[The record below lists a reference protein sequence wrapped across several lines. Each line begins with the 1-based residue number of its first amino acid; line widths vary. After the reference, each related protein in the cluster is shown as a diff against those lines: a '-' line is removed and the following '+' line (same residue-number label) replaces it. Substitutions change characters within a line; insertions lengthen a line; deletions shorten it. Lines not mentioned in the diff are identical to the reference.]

1 MAPLPIKRRKREE
14 GFTLIEV
21 MIAMV
26 LTAIAIM
33 GIIALYVTETKAAGF
48 SRHSTEASVLAQ
60 DRLEKLRLLGPAPPL
75 ATLALTTESTTMTE
89 RGGIVGGIYT
99 RKYSI
104 TVGTNYIDMYVEV
117 DWSDDGFSHQV
128 VMRGRRGL

>member
-1 MAPLPIKRRKREE
+1 MAPLPVTKREG

-33 GIIALYVTETKAAGF
+33 GIIALYVTETKASGF

-75 ATLALTTESTTMTE
+75 ATLALTTESTTMNE
-89 RGGIVGGIYT
+89 RGGTGGIYT

-104 TVGTNYIDMYVEV
+104 TVGTDYIDMYVEV
-117 DWSDDGFSHQV
+117 DWSDDGIPHQV
-128 VMRGRRGL
+128 VMRGRRGR

>member
-1 MAPLPIKRRKREE
+1 MAPLPVKRRRRAE

-33 GIIALYVTETKAAGF
+33 GIIALYVTETKASGF

-60 DRLEKLRLLGPAPPL
+60 DRLEKLRLIGPSP
-75 ATLALTTESTTMTE
+75 LTTSIVLTSEPNLNE
-89 RGGIVGGIYT
+89 RAGTGGIYT
-99 RKYSI
+99 RKYSV
-104 TVGTNYIDMYVEV
+104 TVGATYADLYCEV
-117 DWSDDGFSHQV
+117 DWSDDGIAHQV
-128 VMRGRRGL
+128 IMRGRRGL

>member
-1 MAPLPIKRRKREE
+1 MAALAVTRRKREE

-33 GIIALYVTETKAAGF
+33 GIIALYVTETRASGF

-60 DRLEKLRLLGPAPPL
+60 DRLEMMRTAASANISLQTEANLNEQGIG
-75 ATLALTTESTTMTE
+75 TT
-89 RGGIVGGIYT
+89 GIYT
-99 RKYSI
+99 RTYQETLATGYADMVV
-104 TVGTNYIDMYVEV
+104 TVS
-117 DWSDDGFSHQV
+117 WADDGQSHAV
-128 VMRGRRGL
+128 TINARRGL

>member
-1 MAPLPIKRRKREE
+1 MAPLPITRRKREE

-33 GIIALYVTETKAAGF
+33 GIIALYVTETKASGF

-60 DRLEKLRLLGPAPPL
+60 DRLEKLRLLGSPP
-75 ATLALTTESTTMTE
+75 TTIVLTSEPNLNE
-89 RGGIVGGIYT
+89 RAGTGGIYT
-99 RKYSI
+99 RKYSV
-104 TVGTNYIDMYVEV
+104 TVGASYADLYCEV
-117 DWSDDGFSHQV
+117 DWSDDGIAHQV
-128 VMRGRRGL
+128 IMRGRRGL

>member
-1 MAPLPIKRRKREE
+1 MAPLPVKRRKREE

-33 GIIALYVTETKAAGF
+33 GIIALYVTETKASGF

-60 DRLEKLRLLGPAPPL
+60 DRLEKLRLLGSPPL
-75 ATLALTTESTTMTE
+75 NIVLTSEPNLNERAAT
-89 RGGIVGGIYT
+89 GGIYT
-99 RKYSI
+99 RKYSV
-104 TVGTNYIDMYVEV
+104 TVGTNYADLYCEV
-117 DWSDDGFSHQV
+117 DWSDDGIAHQV

>member
-1 MAPLPIKRRKREE
+1 MAPLPVKRRKREG

-33 GIIALYVTETKAAGF
+33 GIIALYVTETKASGF

-60 DRLEKLRLLGPAPPL
+60 DRLEKLRLLGSPPL
-75 ATLALTTESTTMTE
+75 NIVLTSEPNLNE
-89 RGGIVGGIYT
+89 RAGTGGIYT
-99 RKYSI
+99 RKYSV
-104 TVGTNYIDMYVEV
+104 TVGASYADLYCEV
-117 DWSDDGFSHQV
+117 DWSDDGIAHQV